1 MYIDVF
7 IIIVIFHFNLIYKLK
22 MKNTCPVSENQ
33 EAYAHYT
40 KLLSLFE
47 KFIKSPSPTV
57 DIPKDLFELN
67 KNINI
72 MINTNK
78 LPQLVLKEV
87 FDLNL
92 SYQAIGYMN
101 VFLNT
106 VDQYYADE
114 KNLEK
119 KETFY
124 LIMKFLNFYTKN
136 FLLQNKIDTSEYSNK
151 LPITRVILFLALQ
164 RVNKCAYMVALSNS
178 LLMSH
183 KHIVIAIF
191 KTYYKIDSFCNDFLL
206 AMENINIEF
215 NLDDLLEMLRY
226 IQHYQSNKQNKEIV
240 IPLSKFILTKVNTEK
255 QSNEYLE
262 IIKVLKRCLFQT
274 VDGFLEEI
282 HIRMFDCI
290 MKEEANSDILRELI
304 LLSPSIV
311 CPVLEERHINY
322 IIDHFK
328 IESNGNF
335 FVKILSSSPQY
346 INTVVHANHKNDS
359 ARLVSLLIKNNIP
372 ITDKSIIKKLK
383 YYQKYGFCMHKYK
396 EYSNINFNLVLDFGY
411 DDEEI
416 FNILLSIILKEE
428 RNIKHL
434 IKMLSES
441 YYRTISISIPNY
453 KVLSSKYLDTI
464 LKSYSIQNRLIE
476 SDEFKPYSANSF
488 TIDSNKTEVIMIDK
502 SNYMIHFE
510 LMKGSLW
517 TSLCVGI
524 DTEWK
529 SSTNAFD
536 PLCPVSIIQLS
547 SFDEKFIF
555 IIDIYT
561 GVNDQN
567 YMKIMTELM
576 KRSKF
581 VGFGFNSSD
590 MKILPMIISSAFQD
604 NIVDIQDIYREKVD
618 KKVTTVPSLKN
629 TVKEILNLNMCKVEQ
644 CSNWNRR
651 PLRKAQMHYAAVD
664 ALMCVKLYKALNN
677 I

>member
-1 MYIDVF
+1 
-7 IIIVIFHFNLIYKLK
+7 

-33 EAYAHYT
+33 DAYDHYT

-47 KFIKSPSPTV
+47 KFIKSPYPNV
-57 DIPKDLFELN
+57 DIPQDLFELN
-67 KNINI
+67 KTINI

-101 VFLNT
+101 VFINI
-106 VDQYYADE
+106 VDKFYADE

-119 KETFY
+119 KEAFN
-124 LIMKFLNFYTKN
+124 LILKFLNFFTKN
-136 FLLQNKIDTSEYSNK
+136 FLLQNKIDTAEYSSK

-164 RVNKCAYMVALSNS
+164 RVNKFAYMVALSNS

-183 KHIVIAIF
+183 KHIVISIF
-191 KTYYKIDSFCNDFLL
+191 KTYYKIDTFCNDFVL
-206 AMENINIEF
+206 AMEKNNIQFTIDE
-215 NLDDLLEMLRY
+215 LLEMLRY
-226 IQHYQSNKQNKEIV
+226 IQHYQSTKQNKEIV
-240 IPLSKFILTKVNTEK
+240 IPLSKFILTKVNIEK

-262 IIKVLKRCLFQT
+262 TIKVLKRCLFQS
-274 VDGFLEEI
+274 VNGFLEEF
-282 HIRMFDCI
+282 HIKMIDCI
-290 MKEEANSDILRELI
+290 MNEGTNSDIIRELI

-322 IIDHFK
+322 IIKNFK

-335 FVKILSSSPQY
+335 FMRILSSSPQY
-346 INTVVHANHKNDS
+346 INTVVHANHSNDS

-372 ITDKSIIKKLK
+372 IKDKTIIKKLK
-383 YYQKYGFCMHKYK
+383 YYQKYGFCSHKYR
-396 EYSNINFNLVLDFGY
+396 EYSNINFNVLLDFGY

-416 FNILLSIILKEE
+416 FNILLSIVLKE
-428 RNIKHL
+428 RNINHML
-434 IKMLSES
+434 KMLSES
-441 YYRTISISIPNY
+441 RYRIISISIPNY
-453 KVLSSKYLDTI
+453 KILSSVYLDTI
-464 LKSYSIQNRLIE
+464 LKSYSIKNRLIE
-476 SDEFKPYSANSF
+476 PDEFKPYTPNAF
-488 TIDSNKTEVIMIDK
+488 TIDGNKTEVKMIDK
-502 SNYMIHFE
+502 SNYLIYYD
-510 LMKGSLW
+510 LMKGSLL
-517 TSLCVGI
+517 TSLRVGI

-536 PLCPVSIIQLS
+536 PISPVSIIQLS

-561 GVNDQN
+561 GMNDQN

-576 KRSKF
+576 RKIKY
-581 VGFGFNSSD
+581 VGFGFNSAD
-590 MKILPMIISSAFQD
+590 MKILPSIFSSVFQD
-604 NIVDIQDIYREKVD
+604 NIMDIQDLYREMVD

-651 PLRKAQMHYAAVD
+651 PLRNAQMHYAAVD
-664 ALMCVKLYKALNN
+664 ALMCVKLYEALNN